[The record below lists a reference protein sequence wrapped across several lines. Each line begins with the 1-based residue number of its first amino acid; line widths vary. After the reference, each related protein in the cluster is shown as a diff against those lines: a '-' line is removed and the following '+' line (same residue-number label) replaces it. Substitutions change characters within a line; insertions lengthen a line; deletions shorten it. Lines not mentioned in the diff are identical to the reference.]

1 MKDVI
6 DFNRVP
12 PEQIAIHE
20 RLVNWAR
27 WCRPSFVSSVHPM
40 FRQAISAARA
50 REEVGTAP
58 PVNELD
64 ARVIQA
70 AYAAL
75 QGRERRAI
83 AWCYVTRGAVT
94 GAMRQCGTDKRG
106 LLELVNQ
113 AREKIAQGA

>member
-27 WCRPSFVSSVHPM
+27 WCRPRWGSAVHPM
-40 FRQAISAARA
+40 FKQAISAARA
-50 REEVGTAP
+50 REDVSTAP

-64 ARVIQA
+64 AQAIQT
-70 AYAAL
+70 AYVAL
-75 QGRERRAI
+75 QDRERRAI
-83 AWCYVTRGAVT
+83 AWCYVTREAVT

-106 LLELVNQ
+106 LLELINQ
-113 AREKIAQGA
+113 AREKIAQVA

>member
-6 DFNRVP
+6 DFNRVQ
-12 PEQIAIHE
+12 PEHIAIHD
-20 RLVNWAR
+20 RLLNWAR
-27 WCRPSFVSSVHPM
+27 WCRPTWGSAVHPM
-40 FRQAISAARA
+40 FKQAISAARA
-50 REEVGTAP
+50 REDISTAP

-64 ARVIQA
+64 ARVIQS

-75 QGRERRAI
+75 QYRERRAI

-94 GAMRQCGTDKRG
+94 WAMRQCGTDKQG
-106 LLELVNQ
+106 LLVLINQ

>member
-1 MKDVI
+1 MRDFI
-6 DFNRVP
+6 EFNRVP
-12 PEQIAIHE
+12 PEQMAIHW

-27 WCRPSFVSSVHPM
+27 WCRPSFGSSVHPM

-50 REEVGTAP
+50 REDVSTAP
-58 PVNELD
+58 PVNEVD

-75 QGRERRAI
+75 QDRERRAI
-83 AWCYVTRGAVT
+83 AWFYVTRGSVT

-106 LLELVNQ
+106 LLELINR